1 MRQEGEGCR
10 RSDLSTSDLVNALTD
25 PFVQTGVLAAAGA
38 LVTRVILRGRPV
50 RRLVGQL
57 TFFLALTILLLY
69 HGIIPYEAGP
79 PDASILQRV
88 FLGIAKIIW
97 WINAAWSLISLV
109 RVFLTFELQPRE
121 GRLLQD
127 LVVGIIYVG
136 AFLSVVA
143 YVFDAPVGTLIATSG
158 AVAIILGLALQSTLS
173 DLFSGIALNLARSY
187 RDRRLAGAGQRHRRP
202 GRRDQLASD
211 PPSDQCQ
218 RPRRGA
224 EQRSCQGPAH
234 QPEQPGAQSW
244 GDPSGALPADHD
256 AVRHRR
262 GDALGADQQRHDP
275 DLPEPTVQVVALDGN
290 AVELELSFRVGEIG
304 RRQGQERNLRPD
316 LPARQGG
323 RPGAVA
329 PPDAPAVAT
338 AALDADEPRGQ
349 HVTPRRVLDAIALF
363 ASLTDGEKDALAE
376 RMVRRTF
383 RKGEV
388 LAEQGAVL
396 KSLMIVR
403 SGVVA
408 VICRDDGRVTELGHL
423 APGDF
428 FGEGGLLT
436 GSGEPG
442 SIEAV
447 TFVVAYEITQER
459 LAS

>member
-1 MRQEGEGCR
+1 M
-10 RSDLSTSDLVNALTD
+10 LSTSDLVNALTD
-25 PFVQTGVLAAAGA
+25 PFVQTGVLAVARA

-57 TFFLALTILLLY
+57 TFFLALSILLLY

-79 PDASILQRV
+79 PGASILQRV
-88 FLGIAKIIW
+88 FLGSARDHSGRKMTR
-97 WINAAWSLISLV
+97 AWSLISLV

-187 RDRRLAGAGQRHRRP
+187 GIGDWLVLGSGIEGRVVETNWRATHLLTNANDLVVVPNSDLAKARLTNLSSP
-202 GRRDQLASD
+202 
-211 PPSDQCQ
+211 
-218 RPRRGA
+218 
-224 EQRSCQGPAH
+224 ERSHGVTL
-234 QPEQPGAQSW
+234 
-244 GDPSGALPADHD
+244 GALPADHD

-275 DLPEPTVQVVALDGN
+275 ASARADRSGRVA
-290 AVELELSFRVGEIG
+290 
-304 RRQGQERNLRPD
+304 RRQRRRTRAFVPRWRDRGGGQGQERNLRPD
-316 LPARQGG
+316 LPARQGS
-323 RPGAVA
+323 RPGAVVAARRPAWRSAA
-329 PPDAPAVAT
+329 P
-338 AALDADEPRGQ
+338 DADEPQFGQ

-363 ASLTDGEKDALAE
+363 ASLTDGGGAIAE

-388 LAEQGAVL
+388 LASGGGAQ
-396 KSLMIVR
+396 
-403 SGVVA
+403 VA
-408 VICRDDGRVTELGHL
+408 DDRQKRRGR
-423 APGDF
+423 GD
-428 FGEGGLLT
+428 L
-436 GSGEPG
+436 P
-442 SIEAV
+442 
-447 TFVVAYEITQER
+447 R
-459 LAS
+459 